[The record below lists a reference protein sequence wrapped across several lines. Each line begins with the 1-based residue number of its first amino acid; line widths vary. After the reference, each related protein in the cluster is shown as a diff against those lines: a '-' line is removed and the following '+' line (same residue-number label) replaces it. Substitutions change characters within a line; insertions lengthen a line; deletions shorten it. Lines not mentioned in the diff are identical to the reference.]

1 MLIIDIL
8 ASKSSHS
15 DKEWLT
21 NIMDMVDSCIRP
33 QPETVDDWLWL
44 RDATREGRVWF
55 VVPEVGMTEA
65 PPTSGME
72 VISGPEAVQY
82 AQEALRRLGFEKEAR
97 RLERAYQQVL
107 RGRRGRIA
115 HAVAVL
121 EAALRGGYDLPSQAE
136 IVWAWAD
143 LILLV
148 EGKDALYRQY
158 EIIKRG
164 ARQLRDQA
172 ARAIRGLRTSRAAA
186 QVRRLIARAKR
197 ELRRSVKKPAL
208 VLEPGQA
215 LNITRS
221 APKAPPPKALVQEAS
236 GAGETTAPGSNKL
249 HRRGEKAAVV
259 KAAADKAAAEK
270 AAAKRR
276 AAEKK
281 AAALRRAAKRGVVEA
296 LRRRKAA
303 TLRAKRAAEH
313 LPAVA
318 AAVMQLVR
326 QGVVSV
332 EREQALALAA
342 ELRAGVKPARLSE
355 LVSQFELGPAVAH
368 LMTAWD
374 GVPEEDAFK
383 LAVSAVAGGR
393 EYEQRLIEALRQ
405 LGAEVR
411 TDQSADRRAGVDMLV
426 LVDGKSFAVQL
437 SIMPWLAATAPSR
450 EYASKRLE
458 NGAVRYG
465 AAVSKVQKD
474 LEKFER
480 RYAKD
485 VPFVYIGVNAVAP
498 FTPEQYAAAVLRLLE
513 GQGRWLTGA
522 AAFFFWAPDKPAVAV
537 QMDSNTKEEVQR

>member
-1 MLIIDIL
+1 
-8 ASKSSHS
+8 
-15 DKEWLT
+15 
-21 NIMDMVDSCIRP
+21 
-33 QPETVDDWLWL
+33 
-44 RDATREGRVWF
+44 
-55 VVPEVGMTEA
+55 
-65 PPTSGME
+65 ME
-72 VISGPEAVQY
+72 VISGPEAVRY
-82 AQEALRRLGFEKEAR
+82 AQEALRRLGFQDQAR
-97 RLERAYQQVL
+97 RLERAYHQVC

-121 EAALRGGYDLPSQAE
+121 EAALRGGYDLPTKAQ

-143 LILLV
+143 LILLM
-148 EGKDALYRQY
+148 EGKEALYRQY
-158 EIIKRG
+158 ETIKRG
-164 ARQLRDQA
+164 AVELRDQA
-172 ARAIRGLRTSRAAA
+172 ARTIRGLRTSRAAA
-186 QVRRLIARAKR
+186 QARRLIRLAKR
-197 ELRRSVKKPAL
+197 ELRRNKKTENKPAT
-208 VLEPGQA
+208 VLEQA

-221 APKAPPPKALVQEAS
+221 APQAPPPKALVQEPS
-236 GAGETTAPGSNKL
+236 GANATPKPVSDKL